1 MKAVLL
7 AGGLGTRMREETEFR
22 PKPMV
27 EVGGRPVLWH
37 IMKILAS
44 QGITDFVILTGYK
57 GEVIRKFFHDYEALN
72 LDFTLRLG
80 KNSFIEYHGS
90 HSEDGWN
97 ITVVDTGP
105 NTLTGERILRARNH
119 IQDERFLLTYGD
131 GIADINTQ
139 NLISKHASSNSF
151 VTVSMSRPR
160 SRFGVVETD
169 QSGLITNFTEK
180 PKGSELVN
188 IGYMIAEP
196 EVFNYLR
203 PGEAFEDGPLK
214 RLAEERKLSGYLHEG
229 FWQPMDTQR
238 DLEHLKALWDGGA
251 APWVTW

>member
-1 MKAVLL
+1 MSLGFGFSLPAYLGSGGAF
-7 AGGLGTRMREETEFR
+7 AG
-22 PKPMV
+22 
-27 EVGGRPVLWH
+27 
-37 IMKILAS
+37 AS
-44 QGITDFVILTGYK
+44 
-57 GEVIRKFFHDYEALN
+57 LN

-105 NTLTGERILRARNH
+105 NTLTGERILRARDY
-119 IQDERFLLTYGD
+119 IQGERFLVTYGD
-131 GIADINTQ
+131 GLADINVQ
-139 NLISKHASSNSF
+139 NLISKHASSDSI
-151 VTVSMSRPR
+151 VTVSMSSPR

-169 QSGLITNFTEK
+169 QAGLITNFTEK

-196 EVFNYLR
+196 EILNYLH

-214 RLAEERKLSGYLHEG
+214 KLAEERKLSGYLHEG

-238 DLEHLKALWDGGA
+238 ELEQLQALWDGGA
-251 APWVTW
+251 APWITW